1 MQQNFPN
8 LLSLLGHTFFL
19 PNPKALG
26 PMFQPLD
33 AQMSATHHPKKQ
45 ITWKEPRKKKVFAN

>member
-45 ITWKEPRKKKVFAN
+45 IT